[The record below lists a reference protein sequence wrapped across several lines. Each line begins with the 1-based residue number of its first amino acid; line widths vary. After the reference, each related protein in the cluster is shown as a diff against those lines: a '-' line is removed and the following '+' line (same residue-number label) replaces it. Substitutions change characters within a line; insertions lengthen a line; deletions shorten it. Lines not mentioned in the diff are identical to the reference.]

1 MNLNVHVNVTVDFS
15 DRVMSLLAPIPQ
27 LSAAVRRLEKIMD
40 QFGQDMTD
48 LQSAVADVATDV
60 KNVAQTL
67 TDLRTQLASAGVN
80 PGQLQTLESQISALR
95 QAHTDL
101 SQAAGGAPVGGGTP
115 GTPAP

>member
-1 MNLNVHVNVTVDFS
+1 VNLHIHITVDFS

-27 LSAAVRRLEKIMD
+27 LSAAIRRLENLMAD
-40 QFGQDMTD
+40 FNQDMTD

-101 SQAAGGAPVGGGTP
+101 SQAAGGAPAGGGTP